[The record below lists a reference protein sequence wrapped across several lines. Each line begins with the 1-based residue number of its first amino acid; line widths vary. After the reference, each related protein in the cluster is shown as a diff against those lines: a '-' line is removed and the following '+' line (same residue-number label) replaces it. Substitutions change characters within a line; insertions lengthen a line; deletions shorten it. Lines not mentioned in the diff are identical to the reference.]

1 VSFGLL
7 SRNRQPGTEL
17 RVERFLRK
25 LAGVADLEDALK
37 KLDRLTQ
44 EEARIAF
51 AEVLRATH
59 SSRDDV
65 KVVDSRV
72 ESVEDMYQKVEVV
85 QNDDIKVDSDTVDNT
100 VRRRSVDSEEQ
111 GPSSLA
117 SLPIPPQ
124 MAVGRRRSFGVRE
137 LSAAS
142 VPYRQ
147 VTLSCLRRMPTLLT
161 FISSVVS
168 SSCPSLT
175 TTDLP
180 NRSFLRHESLYISS
194 A

>member
-1 VSFGLL
+1 MSFGVL
-7 SRNRQPGTEL
+7 SRNCQPGTEL
-17 RVERFLRK
+17 HVERFFRK

-59 SSRDDV
+59 SNRDDM

-72 ESVEDMYQKVEVV
+72 ESVEDMYQNVEGV
-85 QNDDIKVDSDTVDNT
+85 QHDDVKVDSETVDDT
-100 VRRRSVDSEEQ
+100 VRRRSVDSE
-111 GPSSLA
+111 
-117 SLPIPPQ
+117 
-124 MAVGRRRSFGVRE
+124 GVRE

-147 VTLSCLRRMPTLLT
+147 VTLPCRRMPTLLT
-161 FISSVVS
+161 IISSVVS
-168 SSCPSLT
+168 CSCPSLT
-175 TTDLP
+175 TADL
-180 NRSFLRHESLYISS
+180 STLRPDSICISS